1 MKDGLYNDNIIIIN
15 IIKCAKKGK
24 VAHKAHPSVS
34 LMFLHFDIFCDLL
47 LCRVTQ
53 HGIYLF
59 YMIKKQD
66 VVDGDV
72 VMHLSSNRS

>member
-1 MKDGLYNDNIIIIN
+1 M
-15 IIKCAKKGK
+15 
-24 VAHKAHPSVS
+24 AHKAHPSVS